1 VFPKGYSPLDDFGEG
16 AIAKVVKAKDEKT
29 GDVVAVKILKD
40 ITDSEDVARLSIEME
55 SISLVRHPNIV
66 SFLKHGKCPNGSPF
80 VVMEWLKGITL
91 RDLLEDYEYL
101 DEQEIVEIVLQVL
114 DAIVACHKKGVIHR
128 DLKPENVMLVGP
140 EGRQVKLID
149 FGMAKLLFD
158 GVNLTIDGQLF
169 GTPQYLAPERITGES
184 PTTKTDIYSLGIM
197 VYEMATG
204 ERPFDGES
212 PQEIIMQHITADS
225 ETIPSMLA
233 QFEISWKLKY
243 LIKRMLRKQPE
254 PRPSAEVLRQEFRA
268 LRQDLM
274 KKGRP
279 GETSKEA

>member
-1 VFPKGYSPLDDFGEG
+1 MFPKGYSPLDDFGEG
-16 AIAKVVKAKDEKT
+16 AIAKVIKAVDEKT
-29 GDVVAVKILKD
+29 NDIVAVKILKD
-40 ITDSEDVARLSIEME
+40 ITDAEDVARLSIEME

-80 VVMEWLKGITL
+80 VVMEWLKGVTL
-91 RDLLEDYEYL
+91 RDLLEEVYVLEEL
-101 DEQEIVEIVLQVL
+101 EIVEIVLQVL

-140 EGRQVKLID
+140 DEKQVKLID
-149 FGMAKLLFD
+149 FGMAKLLYD
-158 GVNLTIDGQLF
+158 GINLTIDGQLF

-204 ERPFDGES
+204 DRPFDGES
-212 PQEIIMQHITADS
+212 PQEIIMQHITANS
-225 ETIPSMLA
+225 ETIPSMLSNVD
-233 QFEISWKLKY
+233 ISYKLKY

-254 PRPSAEVLRQEFRA
+254 PRPTAEILRQEFRSH
-268 LRQDLM
+268 RQELV
-274 KKGRP
+274 KKGRT
-279 GETSKEA
+279 GDAS